1 MAGRAGRGFCSK
13 VPRKRVFPRRG
24 HGLIW
29 ILEGIGGKHAFKKHE
44 VGRGWRGS
52 RAGHGKSHEGQL
64 RASSSSWQGLIGS
77 LGVTWSDLDFRK
89 ITLTTGCTRSNP
101 ATAITPRVRC
111 ALMIAVQQER
121 RLIISQGD
129 KKLDSDV
136 SPPPALQQGG
146 QLHTQVLGARGH
158 CPEALLRRGPAPALR
173 STQASRRH
181 WALLPAPLLR
191 ICGSCECHDL
201 EKPLH
206 PRSGSAFLWLHMM

>member
-1 MAGRAGRGFCSK
+1 MELFE
-13 VPRKRVFPRRG
+13 
-24 HGLIW
+24 L
-29 ILEGIGGKHAFKKHE
+29 
-44 VGRGWRGS
+44 
-52 RAGHGKSHEGQL
+52 
-64 RASSSSWQGLIGS
+64 
-77 LGVTWSDLDFRK
+77 
-89 ITLTTGCTRSNP
+89 TRSNP

-191 ICGSCECHDL
+191 QGPGERKRPIRAHPFRPYFSEMWMYFFCHREPEL
-201 EKPLH
+201 MLILVL
-206 PRSGSAFLWLHMM
+206 FLKKKIHNSTVIIYNITEF